1 MYMKYEILFS
11 LFGVMRFVSV
21 ISPKFSLMLQALK
34 SSLICV
40 NFAHII

>member
-11 LFGVMRFVSV
+11 LFGVMRFVSM
-21 ISPKFSLMLQALK
+21 INPKFSLVLQPVK
-34 SSLICV
+34 SSLMCV

>member
-1 MYMKYEILFS
+1 MEYEILFS
-11 LFGVMRFVSV
+11 LFGVMGFVSM
-21 ISPKFSLMLQALK
+21 ISPKFSLMLQPVK